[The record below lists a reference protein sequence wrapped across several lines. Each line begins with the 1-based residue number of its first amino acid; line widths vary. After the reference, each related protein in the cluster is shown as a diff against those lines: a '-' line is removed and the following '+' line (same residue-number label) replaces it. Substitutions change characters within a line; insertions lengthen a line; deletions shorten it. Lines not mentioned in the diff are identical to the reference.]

1 MTSNA
6 VPPLGASA
14 ASAAAA
20 APNPPWFPPATC
32 KAMQDVLA
40 TFENGDFRGA
50 KQKHASYKAKGV
62 YMPKMDF
69 TENTDHPGGFM
80 TTEVDGVKLLL
91 HVADDGEI
99 LPVLEDTQVY
109 GVVRRFQ
116 KYKLEQGVDLN
127 LEELKIEVRKLFY
140 FDQECLN
147 LLEDGTFVVVFCL

>member
-1 MTSNA
+1 
-6 VPPLGASA
+6 
-14 ASAAAA
+14 
-20 APNPPWFPPATC
+20 
-32 KAMQDVLA
+32 
-40 TFENGDFRGA
+40 
-50 KQKHASYKAKGV
+50 
-62 YMPKMDF
+62 
-69 TENTDHPGGFM
+69 M